1 MTEEEKQQVEKI
13 TVALTEVVN
22 KKFEEMIKGFELVTK
37 AFREIEKVVTSH
49 EERIK
54 ELEKEL
60 KDHRRIGVHR
70 EIGEL

>member
-1 MTEEEKQQVEKI
+1 MTEKEKQQVEKI
-13 TVALTEVVN
+13 IVALTEVVN
-22 KKFEEMIKGFELVTK
+22 EKFEEMIKGFELVTK